1 MILVLGSVV
10 IREGCIEE
18 VLALFTLGRA
28 SSPRG
33 TEATTPARP

>member
-18 VLALFTLGRA
+18 VLALFTLGT
-28 SSPRG
+28 SL
-33 TEATTPARP
+33 EPAGD